1 GNLVVEY
8 IATHKVAPS
17 LRIALGGRTLSK
29 VEQLASKSEH
39 LKAVHVDV
47 SDLGS
52 VDAAVAQ
59 TRVVINLAGPY
70 WTYGSTVVRFCA
82 IHGVHYVD
90 LSGEPYWVAKIIEDY
105 DYLAHKNGACI
116 VPGSGFDS
124 IPSDLAAH
132 LSVQTLENK
141 LLGSGIP
148 CTLRYSSLIPQLI
161 LVGAAPFDIKSVG
174 AHRFKGSGISGGTA
188 ATIINS
194 FEKVPAS
201 AREKG
206 SGWGLSPVPGPPGF
220 SSLPKI
226 LYSLPYIRPTIY
238 GAFFPMGTANE
249 PIVRRSWGLRQRQR
263 ILSNTSIPSTFSYH
277 EFMRTR
283 GPVRGIVISLAWF
296 MAAAALALFPPAMWL
311 AKRVLPISGGG
322 PPRDGLEKGWFEVVN
337 VSEARGVVVKSVV
350 KGQGDPGYY
359 ATARMLFESALLLLD
374 SKNLT
379 PMGQEGG
386 ILTPATAFGDRLAQA
401 LEATGQFE
409 TSSEVLAD
417 EESKKTR

>member
-1 GNLVVEY
+1 MKEFDILIIG
-8 IATHKVAPS
+8 ATGYTASQTMLAYCITPS

-29 VEQLASKSEH
+29 VQALASESEH

-47 SDLGS
+47 SDPGS

-70 WTYGSTVVRFCA
+70 WTYGSTVVR
-82 IHGVHYVD
+82 
-90 LSGEPYWVAKIIEDY
+90 Y

-124 IPSDLAAH
+124 IPSDLAAY
-132 LSVQTLENK
+132 LSTQTLENR
-141 LLGSGIP
+141 LLGSGLP
-148 CTLRYSSLIPQLI
+148 LPL
-161 LVGAAPFDIKSVG
+161 DIKSVA

-194 FEKVPAS
+194 FEEVPTS
-201 AREKG
+201 ARQKG

-220 SSLPKI
+220 SSLPSI
-226 LYSLPYIRPTIY
+226 LYSLPYTRPTIY
-238 GAFFPMGTANE
+238 GGFFPMGTANE

-263 ILSNTSIPSTFSYH
+263 LSSTTSHFTFSYH

-283 GPVRGIVISLAWF
+283 SAVGGIVLSLAWF
-296 MAAAALALFPPAMWL
+296 MAGLTLALFPPAMWL
-311 AKRVLPISGGG
+311 AKRLLPVSGGG
-322 PPRDGLEKGWFEVVN
+322 PPREGLEKGWFEVVN
-337 VSEARGVVVKSVV
+337 VSEARGMVVKSVV

-359 ATARMLFESALLLLD
+359 ATARMIFESALLLLD

-386 ILTPATAFGDRLAQA
+386 ILTPATAFGDRLVQA

-409 TSSEVLAD
+409 ASSEVLVD
-417 EESKKTR
+417 QESKKTS